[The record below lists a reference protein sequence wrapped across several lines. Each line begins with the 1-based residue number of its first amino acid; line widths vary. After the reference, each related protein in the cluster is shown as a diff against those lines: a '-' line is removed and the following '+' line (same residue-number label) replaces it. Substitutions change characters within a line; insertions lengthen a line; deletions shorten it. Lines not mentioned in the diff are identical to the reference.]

1 MSNRFELEGRH
12 SPPHLGSIDA
22 RVRAKRLTIA
32 TADALDPEQ
41 RKQAVLE
48 AGRRAF
54 RRPKGQTDRTAMMQ
68 AYYESRQLAR
78 IASPRMMQ
86 GLIEDADNAEDERV
100 RSVCRLAVL
109 DRAGIRPIDFDP
121 LEGEDEGFDFNPRDY
136 SAEELAVI
144 EAASKLII
152 TRRAEKERAHTLERK
167 VR

>member
-1 MSNRFELEGRH
+1 MCA
-12 SPPHLGSIDA
+12 HLGSIDA

-48 AGRRAF
+48 TGRRAF

-109 DRAGIRPIDFDP
+109 DRAGVRPIDFDP

-136 SAEELAVI
+136 TPEQLEVLEQALRLMIEKREEKK
-144 EAASKLII
+144 KL
-152 TRRAEKERAHTLERK
+152 RALRGDSR
-167 VR
+167 